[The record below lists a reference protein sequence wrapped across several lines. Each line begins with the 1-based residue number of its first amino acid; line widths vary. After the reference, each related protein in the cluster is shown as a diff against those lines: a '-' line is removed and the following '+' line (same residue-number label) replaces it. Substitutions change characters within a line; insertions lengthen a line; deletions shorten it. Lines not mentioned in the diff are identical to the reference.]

1 MSSDRRRINLFFF
14 QANNTK
20 DAVKKLDKAMQ
31 ENRDLQKRL
40 DALMEKLATGGEVS
54 SHPLETNYKGRS
66 IDDDGIFYI

>member
-1 MSSDRRRINLFFF
+1 
-14 QANNTK
+14 
-20 DAVKKLDKAMQ
+20 MQ